1 MTDTVPRNTTQ
12 GPAAPYRLPR
22 YEEMPDI
29 LLYMDQVL
37 SLMERYLSGL
47 HVDPKTLTASMVN
60 NYVKMGAVPSPEKK
74 KYGREHLC
82 HLMMICLLKSV
93 MPIPSITALIVQG
106 KERRNTR
113 TYIGRNRHDESRR
126 FTVPGEYIQSHGSSG
141 GYHHE
146 LRTGNRFSEYRSGR
160 RRYGTSDRKTRTD
173 TGFSAVSDKPCY
185 QQEQI

>member
-106 KERRNTR
+106 KERSGINVF
-113 TYIGRNRHDESRR
+113 YDEFCEDFEKCSSESA
-126 FTVPGEYIQSHGSSG
+126 VQS
-141 GYHHE
+141 
-146 LRTGNRFSEYRSGR
+146 L
-160 RRYGTSDRKTRTD
+160 KTAGKDPVMTALSCAIRARTD
-173 TGFSAVSDKPCY
+173 
-185 QQEQI
+185 QQQALRILDELK